1 MTTKAATNT
10 LAETNPIKRTIR
22 KPTYLNAIK
31 AMCAHCMGCTD
42 THLEP
47 GFRESISTCT
57 ARGCPLYGFR
67 PYVDSG
73 TLAAPEKGAE

>member
-1 MTTKAATNT
+1 MKA
-10 LAETNPIKRTIR
+10 EQNPIKRANR

-31 AMCAHCMGCTD
+31 AMCAHCQGCTA

-47 GFRESISTCT
+47 GFRQSISACT
-57 ARGCPLYGFR
+57 AQGCPLYQFR

-73 TLAAPEKGAE
+73 SIAAHASGGEV